1 MARSRDVPVSGVP
14 EAPAAAAVSRF
25 LAEPGL
31 GARRPSAQCGHG
43 CFCACS
49 HDPPLEPPLGPRG
62 IVAFKALC
70 GIRAPRGVGRSAS
83 MSLQRRPIVTF
94 FTAVTATSSRLRGCA
109 PGPAKRAD
117 CRPNVGLGGLESCL
131 GASGFGGGRKLGGCG
146 GHRHRRLYHA
156 AHGRMRFSHPAD
168 NMPSADR
175 FPCLWESS
183 QA

>member
-1 MARSRDVPVSGVP
+1 MARSRGVPVSGVP
-14 EAPAAAAVSRF
+14 EAPAAAVSRF

-49 HDPPLEPPLGPRG
+49 HDPPLEAPLGPRG

-117 CRPNVGLGGLESCL
+117 CRPNVGLGWS
-131 GASGFGGGRKLGGCG
+131 RKLFRGVRLWWGAQNG
-146 GHRHRRLYHA
+146 WMRRPQTP
-156 AHGRMRFSHPAD
+156 PAV
-168 NMPSADR
+168 PRRPRADAV
-175 FPCLWESS
+175 FTSG
-183 QA
+183 